1 MAKNDES
8 LQEDTIDLKTIL
20 RLFLKRKWWFIGTVI
35 VVAVLGILYMFSKP
49 VFYEV
54 KYKFSFEDDL
64 LPDDYLMYSDSQ
76 QLYSNESVFIEARD
90 VDLIFETALIF
101 RSLGDMEEIDDYSDY
116 VHSSLIDLDLE
127 GDTSIFSL
135 KVKNTNKELA
145 NDIAINLIESLG
157 TQVMNND
164 IAIFDNT
171 LEMIDE
177 DIKVFKEEN
186 NAYENEITA
195 INEEIK
201 GIYIGSEGILEG
213 NEVLAL
219 NDIHYDIIEKK
230 GEILLYRERIID
242 NENEMKELNDLYKLF
257 EVEKNKVHSRVEII
271 KADPDYD
278 IDDDRAINLMIVILL
293 SLLTG
298 IIAVLAV
305 NYIYKLKRK

>member
-1 MAKNDES
+1 MNRK
-8 LQEDTIDLKTIL
+8 EDTYSVDSIDLKTIF

-35 VVAVLGILYMFSKP
+35 IVLVLGMMYMWSKP

-54 KYKFSFEDDL
+54 KYKFSFEDDF

-76 QLYSNESVFIEARD
+76 KLYSNESVFIEARD